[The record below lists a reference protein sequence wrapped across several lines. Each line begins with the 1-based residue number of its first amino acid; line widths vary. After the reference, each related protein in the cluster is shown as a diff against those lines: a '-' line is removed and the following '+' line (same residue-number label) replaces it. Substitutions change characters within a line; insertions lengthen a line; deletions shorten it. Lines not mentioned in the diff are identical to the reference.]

1 MKKMIRM
8 MALVLI
14 LGLFASSGAAE
25 IVEVQPAELRVVVYA
40 DRNGNGA
47 RNKYDPILEGTLL
60 EVLPEGEETPVASVI
75 TDGADAAVFADLP
88 AGNYVLRVTV
98 PADMG
103 YGDTGKGS
111 KPDSSSIMSP
121 SRDRTQ
127 LSPVLG
133 LVQGESKTVAIGA
146 IQLCAVSGKAW
157 EDVNGDGIMQEDEP
171 GQEGVTIHME
181 GVNNGLVYEQVTDE
195 TGEFYLGQ
203 VKPGNYKMTVT
214 TPENTVFTKFSKT
227 GGANRSYITT
237 EGKRTDSRSFLLE
250 EGQLMTGRYI
260 GVVGDG
266 VIEALCFVDAN
277 FNGLYDQGE
286 DLLQGAEI
294 DVIKSNGK
302 TLSGGTSGEDGI
314 AAARSLRTG
323 TYSVTAV
330 IPEGYAFTRVA
341 EGGNRFENNNGR
353 RKDTVKGIELA
364 ADGKVTVMLGVV
376 KPASISGVAYLDD
389 NFSGKM
395 EAGEKVVS
403 GLLVALLDENG
414 EKLAVDRT
422 TVKGKYIFE
431 GLNPGTYA
439 MRLEAKAGYA
449 FTKLGEGNYFVNTG
463 DGKGQTE
470 PFAVA
475 MGAQITGMD
484 IGQILP
490 GTVQG
495 RVFADANDNGL
506 MDADERGFAGTVV
519 RLMSDE
525 GEHFAAAIAED
536 GAFIFDAVMPGRYY
550 LQYEFPGESMA
561 ATVVEGGNAISGEGN
576 VGRGDWFDF
585 AVGDEVNAPLCGGL
599 ELGSITG
606 VSFADHNGNGVQD
619 EGEKALSGVT
629 FQLQPARSDLVEVK
643 VTSADDGSFAIKGLR
658 PDVYT
663 LTVSM
668 PEGYV
673 ASRVDALALP
683 VAPGVQEQ
691 TISLDVSMGDSWNTQ
706 LLGAVRPAALKG
718 LAWMDENFD
727 GLYDENELK
736 PAGETVTIIDQH
748 NGQVFATVTIG
759 EDGTFAAE
767 GLIPGSYTLQHGP
780 AIEGKKGD
788 STFNYENGMMVMH
801 DVNVAEGEKRDDLKL
816 GIICHTSIAG
826 KVWVDLGGE
835 IVAQSGAAVTLTDG
849 AGKVLANAVSDE
861 AGAYAFD
868 SLLPGQYQLSVE
880 LPEGRVV
887 VEPGDDRLNSGDYI
901 SVMTECSSRSGRSDV
916 IDLQMSRDQLTMDI
930 GAVLPGSLGDLC
942 WLDVNANGLQ
952 DSGEGGIPGVKIEL
966 MRDGSVVA
974 ETTSDQYGFYRFTD
988 VYPAAYTLRVTAP
1001 AEVKPTQQRT
1011 DIPLIVSVMGEDG
1024 MSATV
1029 NVTSDK
1035 ANRNADLGFVLVQEG
1050 VYPAGY
1056 GEGVTQDWTK
1066 KTTEE

>member
-1 MKKMIRM
+1 MLS
-8 MALVLI
+8 ALPADESA
-14 LGLFASSGAAE
+14 ASLN
-25 IVEVQPAELRVVVYA
+25 VQVFA
-40 DRNGNGA
+40 DRNGNGL
-47 RNKYDPILEGTLL
+47 RNKYDPELPGTLIEL
-60 EVLPEGEETPVASVI
+60 IPENGEAPIAVAMTDDQASPVFSGI
-75 TDGADAAVFADLP
+75 P
-88 AGNYVLRVTV
+88 AGKYTLRVTL
-98 PADMG
+98 PRDMG
-103 YGDTGKGS
+103 YGNTGNGNN
-111 KPDSSSIMSP
+111 PANSSIMTS
-121 SRDRTQ
+121 SLERTQ
-127 LSPVLG
+127 LSPVLE
-133 LVQGESKTVAIGA
+133 VAEGEQKIVAIGA

-157 EDVNGDGIMQEDEP
+157 EDVNGDGVMQEDEP
-171 GQEGVTIHME
+171 GQEGVAIHMV
-181 GVNNGLVYEQVTDE
+181 GINNGLVYEQVTDA

-250 EGQLMTGRYI
+250 EGQFMTGRYI

-277 FNGLYDQGE
+277 FNGLYDHGE
-286 DLLQGAEI
+286 DLLQGAKI
-294 DVIKSNGK
+294 DVIKANGK
-302 TLSGGTSGEDGI
+302 TLSGGISGEDGI

-330 IPEGYAFTRVA
+330 IPEGYAFTRVV
-341 EGGNRFENNNGR
+341 EGGNQFENNNGR

-389 NFSGKM
+389 NFSGMM
-395 EAGEKVVS
+395 EDGEEVVS

-414 EKLAVDRT
+414 EKLVVDRT

-495 RVFADANDNGL
+495 QVFADANDNGL
-506 MDADERGFAGTVV
+506 LDADERGFVGTVV

-525 GEHFAAAIAED
+525 GEHFAATIAED

-550 LQYEFPGESMA
+550 LQYDFPGESMA
-561 ATVVEGGNAISGEGN
+561 ASIAEGGNTISGEGN
-576 VGRGDWFDF
+576 VGRGAWFDF
-585 AVGDEVNAPLCGGL
+585 AVGDEINAPLCGGL

-606 VSFADHNGNGVQD
+606 VAFADHNGNGVQD
-619 EGEKALSGVT
+619 EGEKVLSGVT
-629 FQLQPARSDLVEVK
+629 FQLQPTRSDLKKVK
-643 VTSADDGSFAIKGLR
+643 VTSAKDGSFAIKGLR
-658 PDVYT
+658 PDTYT
-663 LTVSM
+663 LTISM
-668 PEGYV
+668 PKGYV

-691 TISLDVSMGDSWNTQ
+691 TISLDVAMGDSWNDQ
-706 LLGAVRPAALKG
+706 LLGAVKPATLKG
-718 LAWMDENFD
+718 IAWMDENFD
-727 GLYDENELK
+727 GLYDKKELK

-759 EDGTFAAE
+759 EDGTFAAQ

-788 STFNYENGMMVMH
+788 STFAYENGMMVMH
-801 DVNVAEGEKRDDLKL
+801 DVTVAEGEKRDDLKL

-835 IVAQSGAAVTLTDG
+835 ITPQAGAEVTLNDG
-849 AGKVLANAVSDE
+849 AGKVLANAISDE

-868 SLLPGQYQLSVE
+868 GLMPGQYQLSVA
-880 LPEGRVV
+880 LPVGRVV
-887 VEPGDDRLNSGDYI
+887 VEPGDARLDSGDLI
-901 SVMTECSSRSGRSDV
+901 SVMTECNSRIGKSDV
-916 IDLQMSRDQLTMDI
+916 IDLQMSRDQLAMDI

-966 MRDGSVVA
+966 MRDGSAVA

-1001 AEVKPTQQRT
+1001 NEVKPTQQRT
-1011 DIPLIVSVMGEDG
+1011 DIPLIASVMGEDG

-1029 NVTSDK
+1029 NVASDK
-1035 ANRNADLGFVLVQEG
+1035 ANRNADLGFVLVKEG

-1056 GEGVTQDWTK
+1056 GEGAIQDWTK
-1066 KTTEE
+1066 KTAEE

>member
-8 MALVLI
+8 MAMVLL
-14 LGLFASSGAAE
+14 LGLFAASGAAE

-47 RNKYDPILEGTLL
+47 RNKYDPILEGALL
-60 EVLPEGEETPVASVI
+60 EVLPEGEETPVATVI
-75 TDGADAAVFADLP
+75 TDGAEAAVFADLP

-111 KPDSSSIMSP
+111 KPDSSSIMAP
-121 SRDRTQ
+121 SRERTQ
-127 LSPVLG
+127 LSPVLE
-133 LVQGESKTVAIGA
+133 LAQGESKTVAIGA

-171 GQEGVTIHME
+171 GQKGVTIHME
-181 GVNNGLVYEQVTDE
+181 GVKNGLVYEQVTDE

-250 EGQLMTGRYI
+250 AGQLMTGRYI

-286 DLLQGAEI
+286 DLLQDAKI

-302 TLSGGTSGEDGI
+302 TLSSGTSGEDGI
-314 AAARSLRTG
+314 ASARSLRTG

-330 IPEGYAFTRVA
+330 IPEGYAFTCVA
-341 EGGNRFENNNGR
+341 EGGNQFENNNGR

-389 NFSGKM
+389 NFSGMM
-395 EAGEKVVS
+395 EDGEKVVS

-439 MRLEAKAGYA
+439 MRLDAKAGYA

-470 PFAVA
+470 PFAVS

-495 RVFADANDNGL
+495 KVFADANDNGL
-506 MDADERGFAGTVV
+506 MDADESGFVGTVV
-519 RLMSDE
+519 RLMSEE
-525 GEHFAAAIAED
+525 GEHFAATIAED

-550 LQYEFPGESMA
+550 LQYDFPGESMA
-561 ATVVEGGNAISGEGN
+561 ASIAEGGNTISGEGN

-585 AVGDEVNAPLCGGL
+585 AVGDEINAPLCGGL

-619 EGEKALSGVT
+619 EGEKALSGVA
-629 FQLQPARSDLVEVK
+629 FQLKPTRSDLEEVK
-643 VTSADDGSFAIKGLR
+643 VTSAEDGSFAIKGLR
-658 PDVYT
+658 PDTYT

-673 ASRVDALALP
+673 ASRADALALP

-691 TISLDVSMGDSWNTQ
+691 TISLDVAMGDSWNDQ
-706 LLGAVRPAALKG
+706 LLGAVKPATLKG
-718 LAWMDENFD
+718 MAWMDENFD

-736 PAGETVTIIDQH
+736 PTGETVTVIDQH
-748 NGQVFATVTIG
+748 NGQVFATLTIG
-759 EDGTFAAE
+759 EDGTFAAQ

-788 STFNYENGMMVMH
+788 STFTYENGMMVMH
-801 DVNVAEGEKRDDLKL
+801 DVAVAEGEERTDLKL

-835 IVAQSGAAVTLTDG
+835 ITPQSGAEVTLTDG
-849 AGKVLANAVSDE
+849 TGKVLAKAVSDE
-861 AGAYAFD
+861 AGAYAFNG
-868 SLLPGQYQLSVE
+868 LLPGQYQLGVN

-887 VEPGDDRLNSGDYI
+887 VEPGDTRLNSGDHI
-901 SVMTECSSRSGRSDV
+901 SVMTDCSSRSGKSDV
-916 IDLQMSRDQLTMDI
+916 IDLQMSRDLLSMDI

-966 MRDGSVVA
+966 MRDGSVAA

-1001 AEVKPTQQRT
+1001 NEVKPTQQRT
-1011 DIPLIVSVMGEDG
+1011 DIPLIVSVLGEDG

-1035 ANRNADLGFVLVQEG
+1035 ANRNADLGFVLVKEDM
-1050 VYPAGY
+1050 YPAGY
-1056 GEGVTQDWTK
+1056 GEGASQNWTK
-1066 KTTEE
+1066 NTTEE

>member
-8 MALVLI
+8 MAMVLL
-14 LGLFASSGAAE
+14 LGLFAASSAAE

-60 EVLPEGEETPVASVI
+60 EVLPEGEETPVATVI
-75 TDGADAAVFADLP
+75 TDGAEAAVFADLP

-111 KPDSSSIMSP
+111 KPDSSSIMAP
-121 SRDRTQ
+121 SRERTQ
-127 LSPVLG
+127 LSPVLE
-133 LVQGESKTVAIGA
+133 LAQGESKTVAIGA

-181 GVNNGLVYEQVTDE
+181 GVKNGLVYEQVTDE

-250 EGQLMTGRYI
+250 AGQLMTGRYI

-286 DLLQGAEI
+286 DLLQGAKI

-302 TLSGGTSGEDGI
+302 TLSSGTSGEDGI
-314 AAARSLRTG
+314 ASARSLRTG

-330 IPEGYAFTRVA
+330 IPEGYAFTCVA
-341 EGGNRFENNNGR
+341 EGGNQFENNNGR

-389 NFSGKM
+389 NFSGMM
-395 EAGEKVVS
+395 EDGEKVVS

-439 MRLEAKAGYA
+439 MRLDAKAGYA

-470 PFAVA
+470 PFAVS

-495 RVFADANDNGL
+495 EVFADANDNGL
-506 MDADERGFAGTVV
+506 MDADESGFVDTVV
-519 RLMSDE
+519 RLMSEE
-525 GEHFAAAIAED
+525 GEHFAATIAED

-550 LQYEFPGESMA
+550 LQYDFPGESMA
-561 ATVVEGGNAISGEGN
+561 ASIAEGGNTISGEGN

-585 AVGDEVNAPLCGGL
+585 AVGDEINAPLCGGL

-606 VSFADHNGNGVQD
+606 VSFADHNGNGVQE
-619 EGEKALSGVT
+619 EGEKALSGVS
-629 FQLQPARSDLVEVK
+629 FQLKPTRSDLEEVK
-643 VTSADDGSFAIKGLR
+643 VTSAEDGSFAIKGLR
-658 PDVYT
+658 PDTYT

-673 ASRVDALALP
+673 ASRADALALP

-691 TISLDVSMGDSWNTQ
+691 TISLDVAMGDSWNDQ
-706 LLGAVRPAALKG
+706 LLGAVKPATLKG
-718 LAWMDENFD
+718 MAWMDENFD

-748 NGQVFATVTIG
+748 NGQEFATVTIG
-759 EDGTFAAE
+759 EDGTFAAQ

-788 STFNYENGMMVMH
+788 STFIYENGMMVMH
-801 DVNVAEGEKRDDLKL
+801 DVSVAEGEMRDDLKL

-835 IVAQSGAAVTLTDG
+835 ITPQSGAEVTLTDG
-849 AGKVLANAVSDE
+849 TGKVLAKAVSDE
-861 AGAYAFD
+861 AGAYAFNG
-868 SLLPGQYQLSVE
+868 LLPGQYQLGVN

-887 VEPGDDRLNSGDYI
+887 VEPGDTRLNSGDHI
-901 SVMTECSSRSGRSDV
+901 SVMTDCSSRSGKSDV
-916 IDLQMSRDQLTMDI
+916 IDLQMSRDLLSMDI

-966 MRDGSVVA
+966 MRDGSVEA

-1001 AEVKPTQQRT
+1001 DEVKPTQQRT
-1011 DIPLIVSVMGEDG
+1011 DIPLIVSVLGEDG

-1035 ANRNADLGFVLVQEG
+1035 ANRNADLGFVLVKEDM
-1050 VYPAGY
+1050 YPAGY
-1056 GEGVTQDWTK
+1056 GEGASQNWTK
-1066 KTTEE
+1066 NTTEE